1 MLIIRKEKPPFSN
14 FKRVGILSLHEMSR
28 IVAIDFGT
36 KRIGLAVTDPSR
48 IIATALAT
56 VPVHEIIPYLKAYS
70 DTEGI
75 ERFVVGEPK
84 NTDNTPSSITPQV
97 EKFVAQLRRTFP
109 AIPVDRIDERFTSKM
124 ATRALLD
131 SGLKKKDR
139 QRKELVDQTSAVIIL
154 QSWMAIQNN

>member
-1 MLIIRKEKPPFSN
+1 
-14 FKRVGILSLHEMSR
+14 MSR
-28 IVAIDFGT
+28 IVAIDYGT

-56 VPVHEIIPYLKAYS
+56 VPVHEIVPYLKAYNAS
-70 DTEGI
+70 EGI

-84 NTDNTPSSITPQV
+84 NTDNTPSSIAPEV
-97 EKFVAQLRRTFP
+97 EKFVALLGKIFP
-109 AIPVDRIDERFTSKM
+109 AVPVDRIDERFTSKM
-124 ATRALLD
+124 AARALLD

-154 QSWMAIQNN
+154 QSWMASQIN

>member
-1 MLIIRKEKPPFSN
+1 
-14 FKRVGILSLHEMSR
+14 MSR

-48 IIATALAT
+48 IIATALDT
-56 VPVHEIIPYLKAYS
+56 VLIHNIFPYLKAYN
-70 DTEGI
+70 DKEGI

-84 NTDNTPSSITPQV
+84 NVDNTPSSITPQI
-97 EKFVAQLRRTFP
+97 EQFIRQLNNTFP
-109 AIPVDRIDERFTSKM
+109 AIPVDRIDERYTSKM
-124 ATRALLD
+124 AARALID

-154 QSWMAIQNN
+154 QSWMALQSHSS